1 MSELIEIETETFAD
15 EVLDIS
21 QPTDTQEIKFP
32 PGINQITAI
41 LTPDNSWT
49 I

>member
-1 MSELIEIETETFAD
+1 MTELIRIEAKTFAD

-21 QPTDTQEIKFP
+21 QPTDAQEIKFP
-32 PGINQITAI
+32 QGINQITAI